1 MSRPV
6 LAVVSQDLKL
16 AYRRRGEVATPLMFF
31 ILVTMLFPLG
41 LSPQPEL
48 LQTIA
53 PGVVW
58 VAALLAALIGQQS
71 LFKSDFDDGSLE
83 QWLLVPAPLEL
94 LALGRVFSHW
104 LVSGL
109 PLVLLSPL
117 MGLLMNYPSDAMPG
131 LALSLLFGTAIL
143 SLLGAVG
150 AALTVGLRQ
159 SGMLLP
165 ILVLPLAV
173 PVLIFGAQAAA
184 LAAQG
189 RDPSGA
195 LYLLAA
201 LLVLGITLVPFA
213 IAAAIR
219 VSLES

>member
-1 MSRPV
+1 M
-6 LAVVSQDLKL
+6 LALAGRDLRL
-16 AYRRRGEVATPLMFF
+16 AYRRPGEMLMPAMFF
-31 ILVTMLFPLG
+31 VLVTTLFPLG

-48 LQTIA
+48 LRTIA

-58 VAALLAALIGQQS
+58 VAALLAGLIGQES
-71 LFKSDFDDGSLE
+71 LFKSDYEDGSLE
-83 QWLLVPAPLEL
+83 QLVLSPVPLTL
-94 LALGRVFSHW
+94 IAVTRVTTHW
-104 LVSGL
+104 LVTGL
-109 PLVLLSPL
+109 PVVILAPLMSLLMDYPTQAMGCLILSLVL
-117 MGLLMNYPSDAMPG
+117 
-131 LALSLLFGTAIL
+131 GTCTL

-159 SGMLLP
+159 GGMLMP

-184 LAAQG
+184 QAARG
-189 RDPSGA
+189 EDPAGA

-201 LLVLGITLVPFA
+201 MLVLGITLAPFA
-213 IAAAIR
+213 IAAAVR

>member
-1 MSRPV
+1 MSSPMLALANRDLRIAFRRP
-6 LAVVSQDLKL
+6 
-16 AYRRRGEVATPLMFF
+16 GEVMTPAMFF
-31 ILVTMLFPLG
+31 VLVTTLFPLG

-48 LQTIA
+48 LRTIA

-58 VAALLAALIGQQS
+58 VAALLAGLIGQES
-71 LFKSDFDDGSLE
+71 LFKSDYEDGSLE
-83 QWLLVPAPLEL
+83 QLVLSPMP
-94 LALGRVFSHW
+94 
-104 LVSGL
+104 L
-109 PLVLLSPL
+109 PLVAFTRVTSHWIVTGLPVVILAPL
-117 MGLLMNYPSDAMPG
+117 MGLLMSYPTVAMG
-131 LALSLLFGTAIL
+131 SLVLSLVLGTFTL

-159 SGMLLP
+159 GGVLLP

-184 LAAQG
+184 QAARG
-189 RDPSGA
+189 EDPAGA

-201 LLVLGITLVPFA
+201 MLVLGITLAPFA
-213 IAAAIR
+213 IAAAVR